1 MTSRLSRNTLT
12 LLVSNGGSA
21 LLSFVLSA
29 LIGRALG
36 GDGLG
41 VYGTALAWVF
51 PLALVAEFGMGTL
64 ITRDVAQDI
73 YSGGAY
79 LQATTPIRLL
89 FGGGL
94 MALLIIT
101 APLISA
107 DPAVVRGLVI
117 AAPIIL
123 ILPFFGAFTAIFRAH
138 QVMWPIPPL
147 NIGMLVIQVGL
158 IIWVFSS
165 GGGVLAALA
174 VNTLTSAGQL
184 AAAWGIYRW
193 KFSPDSIGSFPQ
205 SVGEGLR
212 PSSTP
217 NQPRLFNTPSITPL
231 LRRAFPFALAGLI
244 VALQARLGTILLE
257 QLADSTSVGYYT
269 AATRFVE
276 AGRMIPN
283 ALFGALFPALAAL
296 ALHPAHLRH
305 TFRRVMAGLGAFGVG
320 LGILFTLF
328 PAAILA
334 LTFGDDFL
342 PAVPVLQ
349 IAMWGLLPALLRAG
363 QTLYWYSL
371 GREQFVNRV
380 NGFILLV
387 HVGFNLWL
395 IPVYGAVGAALAG
408 LMAETA
414 ALLLL
419 AQPLHFLARQRH
431 DPPAPH

>member
-1 MTSRLSRNTLT
+1 MSSSLSRNTLT

-29 LIGRALG
+29 LIGRVLD

-41 VYGTALAWVF
+41 VYGTVLAWVF

-64 ITRDVAQDI
+64 ITRDVAQDTRN
-73 YSGGAY
+73 GDAY
-79 LQATTPIRLL
+79 LRATTPIRLL
-89 FGGGL
+89 FGGSL
-94 MALLIIT
+94 TVLLITT

-117 AAPIIL
+117 AAPLIL

-138 QVMWPIPPL
+138 QTMWPIPPL

-158 IIWVFSS
+158 TIWVFRS

-193 KFSPDSIGSFPQ
+193 KFTSEITSTVRAHGGAPLPDAPDN
-205 SVGEGLR
+205 R
-212 PSSTP
+212 PPVTLKI
-217 NQPRLFNTPSITPL
+217 NPL

-257 QLADSTSVGYYT
+257 QLTDSTSVGYYT

-305 TFRRVMAGLGAFGVG
+305 TFRRVMAALGATGVG

-328 PAAILA
+328 PARILD
-334 LTFGDDFL
+334 LTYGGNFL

-349 IAMWGLLPALLRAG
+349 VAMWGLLPALLRAG
-363 QTLYWYSL
+363 HTLYWYAL
-371 GREQFVNRV
+371 GREQFVNRI

-395 IPVYGAVGAALAG
+395 IPAHGAVGAALAG
-408 LMAETA
+408 LMTETV

-419 AQPLHFLARQRH
+419 AQPLYLLARQRH
-431 DPPAPH
+431 DLPTPP